1 MVLGQ
6 AVLSLG
12 LIVSVIFFRSRLQAN
27 DQFRQR
33 IVREPKTARPPSYWQ
48 IARARLQRTIQQKLE
63 GLE

>member
-27 DQFRQR
+27 DQKKEAESKQTNKSKKQKSKWHIF
-33 IVREPKTARPPSYWQ
+33 PSF
-48 IARARLQRTIQQKLE
+48 E
-63 GLE
+63 F